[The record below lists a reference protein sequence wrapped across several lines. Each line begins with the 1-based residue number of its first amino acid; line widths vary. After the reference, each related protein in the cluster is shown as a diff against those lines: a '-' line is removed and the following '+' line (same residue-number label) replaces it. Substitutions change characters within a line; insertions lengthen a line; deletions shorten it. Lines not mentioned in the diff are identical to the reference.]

1 MISNQDALEAFA
13 LNPDSR
19 PDLVQDFI
27 PGTRE
32 YYIFNLRHLS
42 LQLQDPSTPVTAAA
56 LNEAK
61 KLLQDAEKSPL
72 LNNDSALLEQLKNQF
87 ALLSY
92 NIDPQWLHNTL
103 DFKPTSITQLNN
115 PSTVDSHKGTA
126 ATQGSSGD
134 IMEILPTVLDQTMF
148 KTDVLIE
155 RLLSQ
160 IKNDRHYTTVPNWAL
175 PHVLAHPEAES
186 IVLTSINPDR
196 LKTMFDQMEIL
207 VSPKSLEIIG
217 KADTNRMD
225 ELIARIVLRLY
236 EEKKLDFSDKLWRFA
251 HLTNHQLETIRRKQ
265 PNVMQN
271 EGFVGLLEKRI
282 IPCMFVDSAQRQKG
296 EVHGE
301 WLNRM
306 LEFVDS
312 LPAKYN
318 RHKLC
323 VYLMSLEFDL
333 AKGVM
338 DHAKFM
344 RYIAIPRKHP
354 WYLAYMKSLEPH
366 LQVDLNDQRALQ
378 HWSSRVTL
386 LSQARD
392 DEILT
397 EYMDHFLRV
406 EKTTK
411 SFLPYFDEKTFLD
424 PKLARVMLTYG
435 DKDVEKWSQLLA
447 SHEDLAK
454 LKEQTILKFALD
466 NPETFL
472 PSDPVVFKLKVKNAK
487 RVLVRVFEVKTL
499 EYLQQCN
506 GPVGQALNLDGL
518 TPNWEHSLTFDYPPL
533 EIRDVTT
540 SLPELAERR
549 GAFIMD
555 VISNGENSSA
565 YFTKGY
571 LDFIERQ
578 NVAGHV
584 FTIID
589 EQQQKISE
597 DVGIWYN
604 GYYYKTNDDG
614 DIVIPYHAAR
624 TNLKSYIYITYK
636 DFSVRRSFTHRQET
650 YNMDLSWHIDRES
663 LIAGSAAKILLRPI
677 VKIPHANVIC
687 PVDLLEQVSLEVNL
701 YDTSDTEVTNTVLD
715 FKVYDADWSEYT
727 FQVPENFSAVEFTL
741 SAKVKAISTGEFQD
755 LFAQKRLSIRR
766 NFVDQK
772 VNVLVDSRTQEVQVH
787 GEIFTALKKT
797 IDGYQVHVLGK
808 NGEKRQ
814 NIPLQFQFKHPMW
827 PQTHDVYLRSDKDG
841 IIDLGALVDIEEVV
855 CGTTCCIWVLLDQGR
870 TTYPRVIHGN
880 VGEQVQVPVGRQ
892 DVSFVRSISL
902 FKRSPGTGNDL
913 CVTEDM
919 TDHARLQD
927 NLLTIKDLTAGY
939 YILSIGE
946 STKIDLI
953 IASRPQVLDR
963 AKHPLY
969 LPLAIAD
976 DESQHVNIQVCN
988 WTPATRV
995 CIVATKFLP
1004 QKSAFESMA
1013 VMKLETPWMRERE
1026 ELTSTTFRTG
1036 RILGEEYQYVL
1047 NRKTQSKHWAGTL
1060 LTKPSVLLAPWS
1072 VGNTTMSKQAMAEQ
1086 NLANVEA
1093 RSTGFGSVASA
1104 FSANGKGLGKGGA
1117 IRHRKVSEAEESPLL
1132 SFMVHPSVVM
1142 PNLIPDQA
1150 TGILRVPYSAFKESS
1165 FLQIFVTDESQALQQ
1180 SLTLPGLAKAD
1191 FQRRDLRF
1199 KSPLDTQ
1206 KHYIGERTGIQLD
1219 PIMASART
1227 EQVEQG
1233 GSETK
1238 EPHSITLASNGS
1250 SSSAVRVINSVAQI
1264 HDLMMTLLEGHV
1276 HKQNLRKFG
1285 FIVHWHRF
1293 STSTKNEKYSKWNCH
1308 ELNLFLYKKDR
1319 EYFDAVVVPFIK
1331 NKLIK
1336 SFIDEYLID
1345 VSLEKY
1351 TALREFSLLTCMEKC
1366 LLAQRIP
1373 RLRPTVAQWIRAR
1386 VRNTKVASD
1395 VKLFRTIM
1403 KSGTLQEL
1411 ESADASNTPAD
1422 SRAIKSED
1430 EDSWD
1435 DDNDNDTFE
1444 VVQKLPTPQTAGC
1457 FKSSPTPAPLACSA
1471 SLFGAAPGTSAFGS
1485 AAPPPPPPPP
1495 RAGEIPRGMFG
1506 SFGSAP
1512 PPAPSTQLSS
1522 HHDARKRSA
1531 QTVQKQFKPV
1541 DLTKEMAETYYWG
1554 RQDQAIELGRKDVN
1568 AFWLD
1573 LVEWD
1578 ESLRGSFLSQ
1588 NFVANAST
1596 FTEAMATIALMDVA
1610 FKPKNVS
1617 ISRSMDRNLVVSS
1630 LSSAVVFHSS
1640 IKELQEPPVTGTVL
1654 VTQRYFS
1661 ALDEYEFD
1669 AKHGT
1674 DVRKYIR
1681 PGAEFSPLESYGA
1694 HVVLMNATPNPMKV
1708 HVEVQLPQGSISIGN
1723 HLESEQDVTL
1733 SAHDTF
1739 EYEYQFYFPEEGSF
1753 PHYPVHVSDFENI
1766 IAFAEPTVLRV
1777 RTPEPGYAED
1787 AVNTTSWK
1795 YVLTHGAQSQVL
1807 AKMRN
1812 DSLVGMDVR
1821 LLIPRLYNDKKFLR
1835 NVTKVLRERHEFY
1848 PGIWSVSLVLK
1859 NEDELVRE
1867 YVASQ
1872 SIANRVGDWFTSTL
1886 LTRRPKTRHG
1896 TGVTAFHYLEYFP
1909 LINARAHKA
1918 TRNATILNDR
1928 FKGQYHRFMVF
1939 LSQKPK
1945 HDIDD
1950 LLVLIIYLL
1959 AQDRILEAK
1968 EKFVALSKLVKEAGL
1983 FNSAGDD
1990 NDPTNKANF
1999 QRIQYDY
2006 LRAYLSLC
2014 VEIQTDASADLTLD
2028 LEGVQKIVERYREY
2042 PVERWNKLFKE
2053 MGQYV
2058 NEIMKS
2064 SMENEA
2070 DEDPLEDDI
2079 VDVAATLEDEV
2090 SFMDED
2096 GDSKDGQVDEDVP
2109 VAVDFKIG
2117 SDSQILIRHKGV
2129 RKVVV
2134 EYYAIDAETMFSA
2147 SPLTFTEKGESET
2160 NSVANNSDT
2169 AAGGASSSSNTVNDS
2184 YRLLKPNG
2192 VDMHIIKPAGSIAA
2206 STETRSQ
2213 QQQAWLLKV
2222 PILEQYQ
2229 NTNAMIS
2236 VSTVPPAATRT
2247 WKAYYSQTISV
2258 QCQPRTGTIRVSAK
2272 SNGQHQNQSQGQGQV
2287 VRKNGSRPIRGGYV
2301 KVYAEMKQGH
2311 NNTIFWK
2318 DGYTDL
2324 VGWFAYAVVSTGA
2337 APLSSSL
2344 SGGNDGG
2351 LEAVKR
2357 FVVFVDGGQEGC
2369 VVKTVPVPPV

>member
-1 MISNQDALEAFA
+1 MFAFNSSVQPAAPQQSSTVSSQDALETFA

-19 PDLVQDFI
+19 PNLVQSLI
-27 PGTRE
+27 PGTKE

-42 LQLQDPSTPVTAAA
+42 LQLQDPSTPVTVAA

-61 KLLQDAEKSPL
+61 KLLNDADSSRL
-72 LNNDSALLEQLKNQF
+72 LYNDSALLEQLKNQF

-92 NIDPQWLHNTL
+92 NIDPEWLLKALN
-103 DFKPTSITQLNN
+103 FKPTSITQLNN
-115 PSTVDSHKGTA
+115 PSTVDRRKEAA

-134 IMEILPTVLDQTMF
+134 IMEILPTVLNQAMF

-155 RLLSQ
+155 RLLNQ
-160 IKNDRHYTTVPNWAL
+160 IKNDRHYTTVSAWAW
-175 PHVLAHPEAES
+175 PHVLAHPEAEA
-186 IVLTSINPDR
+186 ILLNSINPDQ
-196 LKTMFDQMEIL
+196 LKAIFVQREAF

-217 KADTNRMD
+217 KADTNRVD
-225 ELIARIVLRLY
+225 ELIARIILRLY
-236 EEKKLDFSDKLWRFA
+236 KEKKLDFSDNFRQFTN
-251 HLTNHQLETIRRKQ
+251 LTNHQLETIKRMQ
-265 PNVMQN
+265 PNVLQN

-282 IPCMFVDSAQRQKG
+282 MPRVFVDSTQRRKG

-354 WYLAYMKSLEPH
+354 WYLTYMKSLEPH
-366 LQVDLNDQRALQ
+366 LQVDLNDQRALA
-378 HWSSRVTL
+378 HWSSRVTP

-392 DEILT
+392 DMILT
-397 EYMDHFLRV
+397 EYMNHFLRV

-424 PKLARVMLTYG
+424 PKLARVMLTSG

-454 LKEQTILKFALD
+454 LKEQTILNFAFD

-472 PSDPVVFKLKVKNAK
+472 PSDPVVFKLRIKNAK
-487 RVLVRVFEVKTL
+487 HVLVRVFEVKTL

-518 TPNWEHSLTFDYPPL
+518 TPNWEHSLTFDHPPL
-533 EIRDVTT
+533 EIHDVTI

-565 YFTKGY
+565 YFTK
-571 LDFIERQ
+571 
-578 NVAGHV
+578 
-584 FTIID
+584 
-589 EQQQKISE
+589 
-597 DVGIWYN
+597 
-604 GYYYKTNDDG
+604 TNDDG
-614 DIVIPYHAAR
+614 DIVIPYCAAR
-624 TNLKSYIYITYK
+624 TTPGSYIYITHK
-636 DFSVRRSFTHRQET
+636 DFSVRRPFTHRLET
-650 YNMDLSWHIDRES
+650 YSMDLSWHIDSES
-663 LIAGSAAKILLRPI
+663 LIAGSAAKILLKPFVRI
-677 VKIPHANVIC
+677 SSANVIC
-687 PVDLLEQVSLEVNL
+687 PVDLLEQVSLQVNSR
-701 YDTSDTEVTNTVLD
+701 DTNGTEVTNTVLD
-715 FKVYDADWSEYT
+715 FKVYDADWSEYI
-727 FQVPENFSAVEFTL
+727 FQVPENLLAVEFTL
-741 SAKVKAISTGEFQD
+741 SAKIKVISTGEFQD
-755 LFAQKRLSIRR
+755 LCAEDYLNIES
-766 NFVDQK
+766 NSVDQK
-772 VNVLVDSRTQEVQVH
+772 VNILIDSRRQEVQIH
-787 GEIFTALKKT
+787 GEIFTALKET
-797 IDGYQVHVLGK
+797 VDGYQVHVLGK
-808 NGEKRQ
+808 NGEKRP

-827 PQTHDVYLRSDKDG
+827 PQTFNVYLRSDKDG
-841 IIDLGALVDIEEVV
+841 IVDLGALADIEEVV
-855 CGTTCCIWVLLDQGR
+855 CETTRCTWVLLDQDR
-870 TTYPRVIHGN
+870 TTYPSVIHGN

-892 DVSFVRSISL
+892 DAIFVRSISL
-902 FKRSPGTGNDL
+902 YKRSPDTEKDL

-919 TDHARLQD
+919 TDHARIQD
-927 NLLTIKDLTAGY
+927 GLLVIKGLTAGY
-939 YILSIGE
+939 YFLRIGE
-946 STKIDLI
+946 SIEIDLI
-953 IASRPQVLDR
+953 ITSRSPTAATIKGLETFNIESTPMLEALDS

-969 LPLAIAD
+969 LPPATAD
-976 DESQHVNIQVCN
+976 DESQRVNIQVCN

-1004 QKSAFESMA
+1004 QKPVFRSMTVMELEKPWKMESA
-1013 VMKLETPWMRERE
+1013 

-1060 LTKPSVLLAPWS
+1060 LTKPSVLLTPWS
-1072 VGNTTMSKQAMAEQ
+1072 IGNTTMSKQVMAEQ

-1093 RSTGFGSVASA
+1093 RSAGFGSVAS
-1104 FSANGKGLGKGGA
+1104 SCVKDGRELGRGGA
-1117 IRHRKVSEAEESPLL
+1117 KRHRKVLPTGESPLL
-1132 SFMVHPSVVM
+1132 SFMFHSSVVM
-1142 PNLIPDQA
+1142 PNLTPDQT
-1150 TGILRVPYSAFKESS
+1150 TGILRVPYSAFKDSS
-1165 FLQIFVTDESQALQQ
+1165 FLQIFVTDERQALQQ

-1199 KSPLDTQ
+1199 KSPLDIQ

-1219 PIMASART
+1219 PNMASVRAM
-1227 EQVEQG
+1227 QVDGE
-1233 GSETK
+1233 GSEIK
-1238 EPHSITLASNGS
+1238 EPHSITLSSNGS

-1264 HDLMMTLLEGHV
+1264 YDLMMTLLEGHV

-1285 FIVHWHRF
+1285 FIVHWYRF

-1336 SFIDEYLID
+1336 SFIDDYLIG

-1351 TALREFSLLTCMEKC
+1351 TTLREFSLLTCMEKC

-1373 RLRPTVAQWIRAR
+1373 RLRPAVAQWIRTR

-1403 KSGTLQEL
+1403 KSGSLQGL
-1411 ESADASNTPAD
+1411 ESADAEIISTD
-1422 SRAIKSED
+1422 SRVIESEE
-1430 EDSWD
+1430 EDD
-1435 DDNDNDTFE
+1435 MFE
-1444 VVQKLPTPQTAGC
+1444 VVVEKSCSPQVTYAIAA
-1457 FKSSPTPAPLACSA
+1457 SPAPAPRASGA
-1471 SLFGAAPGTSAFGS
+1471 SLFGAPPGGSAFGS
-1485 AAPPPPPPPP
+1485 AAPPFPPPPSSGGI
-1495 RAGEIPRGMFG
+1495 ARGMFG
-1506 SFGSAP
+1506 SFQSAP
-1512 PPAPSTQLSS
+1512 PRAPITQLNN
-1522 HHDARKRSA
+1522 HHEARERSA

-1541 DLTKEMAETYYWG
+1541 DLTKEMAETYYWD
-1554 RQDQAIELGRKDVN
+1554 RQDQAIEWGRKDVN

-1573 LVEWD
+1573 LLEWD
-1578 ESLRGSFLSQ
+1578 ESLGGSFLSQ

-1596 FTEAMATIALMDVA
+1596 FTEAMATIALVDVA

-1617 ISRSMDRNLVVSS
+1617 ISRSVDRNLVVSS

-1640 IKELQEPPVTGTVL
+1640 TKELQEPPVTGTVL
-1654 VTQRYFS
+1654 ATQRYFS
-1661 ALDEYEFD
+1661 ALDEDEFD
-1669 AKHGT
+1669 AKRGT
-1674 DVRKYIR
+1674 NVRKYIR
-1681 PGAEFSPLESYGA
+1681 PGAEFRPLESYGA
-1694 HVVLMNATPNPMKV
+1694 HVVLMNATPNPMEI
-1708 HVEVQLPQGSISIGN
+1708 HVEVQLPQGAISIN
-1723 HLESEQDVTL
+1723 SPLESEQDISI
-1733 SAHDTF
+1733 SAHGTF
-1739 EYEYQFYFPEEGSF
+1739 QYEYFFYFPEEGNF
-1753 PHYPVHVSDFENI
+1753 PHYPVHVSDFKDI
-1766 IAFAEPTVLRV
+1766 IAFAEPTVLMV
-1777 RTPEPGYAED
+1777 RRPEPGRAED
-1787 AVNTTSWK
+1787 AVDTTSWK
-1795 YVLTHGAQSQVL
+1795 YVLTHGSQSQVL

-1812 DSLVGMDVR
+1812 DSLVGMDGK
-1821 LLIPRLYNDKKFLR
+1821 LLIPRLYSDKEFLR

-1848 PGIWSVSLVLK
+1848 PEIWSVSLALK
-1859 NEDELVRE
+1859 DEDELVRE

-1872 SIANRVGDWFTSTL
+1872 PIANRAGDWFTSTL
-1886 LTRRPKTRHG
+1886 LMRRPKSRYG

-1918 TRNATILNDR
+1918 TRKATILNDR
-1928 FKGQYHRFMVF
+1928 FKDQYHRFLTL

-1968 EKFVALSKLVKEAGL
+1968 EQFVVLSELVQEAGL
-1983 FNSAGDD
+1983 LNLVGDD
-1990 NDPTNKANF
+1990 NDPTNEAGF

-2028 LEGVQKIVERYREY
+2028 LEGVRKIVERYREY
-2042 PVERWNKLFKE
+2042 PVERWDKLFKE

-2058 NEIMKS
+2058 GEIMKS
-2064 SMENEA
+2064 SMEDEA
-2070 DEDPLEDDI
+2070 DEDPLEEDI
-2079 VDVAATLEDEV
+2079 VDVAAVLEDEV
-2090 SFMDED
+2090 SFMDVD
-2096 GDSKDGQVDEDVP
+2096 GDNKSGQVDEDVP

-2117 SDSQILIRHKGV
+2117 SDSQISIRHKGV
-2129 RKVVV
+2129 REVIV
-2134 EYYAIDAETMFSA
+2134 EYYAVNAEAMFSA
-2147 SPLTFTEKGESET
+2147 SPLTFTEKGESEI
-2160 NSVANNSDT
+2160 NSVANNSTT
-2169 AAGGASSSSNTVNDS
+2169 AAGRASSPSDTVSDS

-2192 VDMHIIKPAGSIAA
+2192 VDMHSIKPIDPVAA
-2206 STETRSQ
+2206 STAMTRSQ
-2213 QQQAWLLKV
+2213 QQQDRLLKV
-2222 PILEQYQ
+2222 PILEQYR
-2229 NTNAMIS
+2229 NTNVMIS
-2236 VSTVPPAATRT
+2236 VSTVPPATTRT

-2258 QCQPRTGTIRVSAK
+2258 QCQQRTGTIRVSAK
-2272 SNGQHQNQSQGQGQV
+2272 SNGQHQNQSRGQGQA
-2287 VRKNGSRPIRGGYV
+2287 VRNNGSRPIRGGYV

-2311 NNTIFWK
+2311 SNTVFWK

-2324 VGWFAYAVVSTGA
+2324 VGRFAYATVSTGA
-2337 APLSSSL
+2337 APLSSSF